1 MSLNMRAALVG
12 VDFGK
17 DGFADSLEELSL
29 LAQSA
34 GADVVTTITCKRS
47 GPDAALFIGSG
58 KADEVLAVADS
69 ELDLS
74 FLITLYL
81 RLNKEILSVVSKLA

>member
-1 MSLNMRAALVG
+1 MRAALVG

-17 DGFADSLEELSL
+17 DGFADSLEKLSL

-58 KADEVLAVADS
+58 KLMRCLLLLLILS
-69 ELDLS
+69 LIWS

-81 RLNKEILSVVSKLA
+81 QLNKEILSVVSKLA